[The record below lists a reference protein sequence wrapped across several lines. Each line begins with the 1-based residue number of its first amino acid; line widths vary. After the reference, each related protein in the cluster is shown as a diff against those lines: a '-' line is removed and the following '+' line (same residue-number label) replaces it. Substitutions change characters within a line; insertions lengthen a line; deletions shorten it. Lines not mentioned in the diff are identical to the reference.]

1 MATFQ
6 FAIPFTADTARLSNA
21 AFNAINQALD
31 LYLYSGNYT
40 INTAATYLAVR
51 DKSKCAPYLRQFQAK
66 SNNGGVPPPLDI
78 TDLAGVFIFMTA
90 TGVLCLVIATVRD
103 KHRTLETLMGCIWPR
118 GQQESQPPKDA
129 ETALTRESQLAELAA
144 AAAKE
149 ESDSNKVNA
158 SVDSH
163 EMQLDEDPGDDAKL
177 AVTALRRQLAEK
189 DAILHLLL
197 RRMLSAQDNN

>member
-51 DKSKCAPYLRQFQAK
+51 DKSNCAPYLRQFQAK
-66 SNNGGVPPPLDI
+66 VDNGGVPPPLTV
-78 TDLAGVFIFMTA
+78 TDLAGVFIFMSA

-103 KHRTLETLMGCIWPR
+103 KHRTFETLAGCIWPKS
-118 GQQESQPPKDA
+118 QQESQSQTPRDA
-129 ETALTRESQLAELAA
+129 ETAMTTGLAELAA
-144 AAAKE
+144 EAAE
-149 ESDSNKVNA
+149 CDKVNA
-158 SVDSH
+158 PVDSH
-163 EMQLDEDPGDDAKL
+163 DVQQCERPGDEAEL
-177 AVTALRRQLAEK
+177 TLTALKRQLAEK
-189 DAILHLLL
+189 DAMVHLLL